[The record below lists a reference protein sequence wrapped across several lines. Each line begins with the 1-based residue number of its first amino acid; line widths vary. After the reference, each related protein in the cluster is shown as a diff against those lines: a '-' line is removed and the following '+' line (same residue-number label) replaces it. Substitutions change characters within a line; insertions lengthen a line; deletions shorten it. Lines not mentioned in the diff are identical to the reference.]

1 MVPFFSALL
10 TFGAAIVASVVA
22 VFFVE
27 VIAAL
32 TLGRRYDGLSS
43 ITDSDVAARITV
55 LVPAHNE
62 SAGLLPTLDD
72 IKRQLR
78 SGDRVLVVADNCTDD
93 TATVARTAGAEVIER
108 QDPDRRGKGYALD
121 FGIQHL
127 SSAPPDILIMIDAD
141 CRVAANAIA
150 RLTRLCAMTHRPVQA
165 LYLMAAPANS
175 RINHKV
181 AEFAWRVKNWLR
193 PLGLFSLGLPC
204 QLMGTGMAFPW
215 EVIRSVDLANGW
227 LVEDLKLGL
236 DLAAQG
242 HPPLFCP
249 SALVS
254 SQFGSSAKA
263 ARTQRERWER
273 GHISMILT
281 TAPRLF
287 YRAAV
292 DRNWNLLALTLDLTV
307 PPLSLLAMLVIGIV
321 CFTAVCALLGLSLLP
336 ALIVSGAAL
345 AAFVVAAFLAWL
357 KCGRDVVPIG
367 AVLSIPLYILGKLGL
382 YRIKMF
388 NKTDAQWV
396 RTDRAESE

>member
-1 MVPFFSALL
+1 
-10 TFGAAIVASVVA
+10 
-22 VFFVE
+22 

-32 TLGRRYDGLSS
+32 ALGRRYDALPSNS
-43 ITDSDVAARITV
+43 NSEIAARIAV

-62 SAGLLPTLDD
+62 STGLLPTLED

-78 SGDRVLVVADNCTDD
+78 SGDRLLVVADNCTDD

-108 QDPDRRGKGYALD
+108 QDPARRGKGYALD

-127 SSAPPDILIMIDAD
+127 SATPPDILIMIDAD
-141 CRVAANAIA
+141 CRIAPNAIA
-150 RLTRLCAMTHRPVQA
+150 RLTRSCATTHRPVQA

-175 RINHKV
+175 RINHQV

-193 PLGLFSLGLPC
+193 PLGLWALGLPC

-215 EVIRSVDLANGW
+215 QVIRSVDLANGW

-273 GHISMILT
+273 GHIGMILT
-281 TAPRLF
+281 TAPRLL
-287 YRAAV
+287 YRAIATG
-292 DRNWNLLALTLDLTV
+292 NWNLLTLTLDLAV

-321 CFTAVCALLGLSLLP
+321 SITAVCAFLGLSLS
-336 ALIVSGAAL
+336 ALIVSGMAL
-345 AAFVVAAFLAWL
+345 TAFVLAAFLAWM
-357 KCGRDVVPIG
+357 KCGRDVVPFG
-367 AVLSIPLYILGKLGL
+367 TVLSIPLYILGKLGL
-382 YRIKMF
+382 YRIKIF
-388 NKTDAQWV
+388 NKSDAHWI

>member
-1 MVPFFSALL
+1 MVPAFSAFL
-10 TFGAAIVASVVA
+10 TFFAAFVASVVA

-32 TLGRRYDGLSS
+32 TVGRRFNALSS
-43 ITDSDVAARITV
+43 ATNSNIAARIAV

-62 SAGLLPTLDD
+62 SDGLLPTLED

-78 SGDRVLVVADNCTDD
+78 SGDEVLVVADNCTDD
-93 TATVARTAGAEVIER
+93 TAAVAKAAGAEVIER
-108 QDPDRRGKGYALD
+108 HDPVQRGKGYALD

-127 SSAPPDILIMIDAD
+127 SAAPPDILIMIDAD
-141 CRVAANAIA
+141 CRIAADAIA

-165 LYLMAAPANS
+165 LYLMTAPANS
-175 RINHKV
+175 RINHQV

-193 PLGLFSLGLPC
+193 PLGLWALGLPC

-236 DLAAQG
+236 DLASQG
-242 HPPLFCP
+242 YPPLFCP

-281 TAPRLF
+281 TAPQSFR
-287 YRAAV
+287 RAVA
-292 DRNWNLLALTLDLTV
+292 DRNWNLLALTLDLAV

-321 CFTAVCALLGLSLLP
+321 CITAICALLGFSLS

-345 AAFVVAAFLAWL
+345 TAFVLAAFLAWL
-357 KCGRDVVPIG
+357 KCGRDVVPLG
-367 AVLSIPLYILGKLGL
+367 TVLSIPLYILGKLGL
-382 YRIKMF
+382 YRIKIF
-388 NKTDAQWV
+388 NKTDARWI
-396 RTDRAESE
+396 RTDRTESE

>member
-1 MVPFFSALL
+1 MVPIFLALL
-10 TFGAAIVASVVA
+10 TFVATIVALVVA

-32 TLGRRYDGLSS
+32 TLGRRYEGVPSNA
-43 ITDSDVAARITV
+43 DSDIAARIAV

-62 SAGLLPTLDD
+62 STGLLPTLDD
-72 IKRQLR
+72 IKQQLR
-78 SGDRVLVVADNCTDD
+78 PGDRILVVADNCADD
-93 TATVARTAGAEVIER
+93 TATIARTAGAEVIER
-108 QDPDRRGKGYALD
+108 HDPIRRGKGYALD

-141 CRVAANAIA
+141 CRIAANAIR

-165 LYLMAAPANS
+165 LYLMAAPTNS
-175 RINHKV
+175 RINHQV

-215 EVIRSVDLANGW
+215 EVISKVDLANGW

-273 GHISMILT
+273 GHIGMILT
-281 TAPRLF
+281 TGPRLF
-287 YRAAV
+287 CRAAM
-292 DRNWNLLALTLDLTV
+292 DRNLNLLALTFDLAV
-307 PPLSLLAMLVIGIV
+307 PPLSLLAMLVVGIV
-321 CFTAVCALLGLSLLP
+321 CLTAACALLGFSLS
-336 ALIVSGAAL
+336 ALILSGAAL
-345 AAFVVAAFLAWL
+345 AAFVLAAFLAWL

-367 AVLSIPLYILGKLGL
+367 TVLSIPLYILGKLGL

-388 NKTDAQWV
+388 NKTDPQWV
-396 RTDRAESE
+396 RTDRTESE

>member
-1 MVPFFSALL
+1 MAPLFSALL
-10 TFGAAIVASVVA
+10 TIIAALVAAVVA
-22 VFFVE
+22 VFFAE

-32 TLGRRYDGLSS
+32 TLGRRLSA
-43 ITDSDVAARITV
+43 IQANADIKGRIAV

-62 SAGLLPTLDD
+62 GSGLLPTLED

-78 SGDRVLVVADNCTDD
+78 PGDRVLVVADNCTDD
-93 TATVARTAGAEVIER
+93 TATVAVAAGAEVIER
-108 QDPDRRGKGYALD
+108 HDPARRGKGYALD
-121 FGIQHL
+121 YGIRHL
-127 SSAPPDILIMIDAD
+127 SSAPPDILIMVDAD
-141 CRVAANAIA
+141 CRIAVNAIP
-150 RLTRLCAMTHRPVQA
+150 RLAGLCAATHRPVQA

-175 RINHKV
+175 KINHQV

-193 PLGLFSLGLPC
+193 PLGLRALGLPC

-236 DLAAQG
+236 DLASQG

-273 GHISMILT
+273 GHIGMIVS
-281 TAPRLF
+281 TAPRLLF
-287 YRAAV
+287 RSVAA
-292 DRNWNLLALTLDLTV
+292 RNCNLLALTFDLAV

-321 CFTAVCALLGLSLLP
+321 TITAVCAILGFSLSALLLS
-336 ALIVSGAAL
+336 ATTL
-345 AAFVVAAFLAWL
+345 AAFVLAAFLAWL
-357 KCGRDVVPIG
+357 KCGRDVVPMG
-367 AVLSIPLYILGKLGL
+367 TVLSIPLYILGKLGL
-382 YRIKMF
+382 YRIKIS
-388 NKTDAQWV
+388 NRTDEQWV
-396 RTDRAESE
+396 RTDRTESE

>member
-1 MVPFFSALL
+1 MVPLFSALL
-10 TFGAAIVASVVA
+10 TFVAAIVAAAVA
-22 VFFVE
+22 VFLVE

-32 TLGRRYDGLSS
+32 TLARRYDVPSS
-43 ITDSDVAARITV
+43 NTNAVGDARIAI

-62 SAGLLPTLDD
+62 SRGLLPTLDD

-78 SGDRVLVVADNCTDD
+78 PGDRVLVVADNCTDD
-93 TATVARTAGAEVIER
+93 TAAVAMAAGAEVIER
-108 QDPDRRGKGYALD
+108 TDPTRRGKGYALD
-121 FGIQHL
+121 FGILHL

-141 CRVAANAIA
+141 CRIAANAIP
-150 RLTRLCAMTHRPVQA
+150 RLAALCAVSQRPVQG

-175 RINHKV
+175 RINHQV

-193 PLGLFSLGLPC
+193 PLGLWALGLPC

-215 EVIRSVDLANGW
+215 GVIRGVDLANGW

-236 DLAAQG
+236 DLTSQG

-281 TAPRLF
+281 TAPQLF
-287 YRAAV
+287 CRAITTG
-292 DRNWNLLALTLDLTV
+292 NWSLLALTLDLTV
-307 PPLSLLAMLVIGIV
+307 PPLSLLAMLVVGIILI
-321 CFTAVCALLGLSLLP
+321 TAVCALLGFSLS
-336 ALIVSGAAL
+336 ALIVSGATL
-345 AAFVVAAFLAWL
+345 LAFVLAAFLAWL

-367 AVLSIPLYILGKLGL
+367 TLLSIPLYILGKLGL
-382 YRIKMF
+382 YRIKIF

-396 RTDRAESE
+396 RTDRSDSE

>member
-1 MVPFFSALL
+1 MAPIFSALL
-10 TFGAAIVASVVA
+10 TFIAAIVASVVA

-32 TLGRRYDGLSS
+32 TLGRRSDARSS
-43 ITDSDVAARITV
+43 NANSDVAARIAV

-62 SAGLLPTLDD
+62 STGLLPTLED

-78 SGDRVLVVADNCTDD
+78 TGDRVLVVADNCNDD
-93 TATVARTAGAEVIER
+93 TATIAKAAGAEVIER
-108 QDPDRRGKGYALD
+108 NDPARRGKGYALD

-127 SSAPPDILIMIDAD
+127 SSTPPDILIMIDAD
-141 CRVAANAIA
+141 CRIAANAIT
-150 RLTRLCAMTHRPVQA
+150 RLARLCAMTHRPVQA

-175 RINHKV
+175 RINHQV

-193 PLGLFSLGLPC
+193 PLGLWALGLPC

-236 DLAAQG
+236 DLASQG

-254 SQFGSSAKA
+254 SRFGSSAKA

-273 GHISMILT
+273 GHIGMILT

-292 DRNWNLLALTLDLTV
+292 DRNWNLLALTLDLAV
-307 PPLSLLAMLVIGIV
+307 PPLSLLAILVIGIV
-321 CFTAVCALLGLSLLP
+321 CITAVCALLGLSLS

-345 AAFVVAAFLAWL
+345 AAFVLAAFLAWL

-367 AVLSIPLYILGKLGL
+367 TVLSIPLYILGKLGL

-396 RTDRAESE
+396 RTDRTESE

>member
-1 MVPFFSALL
+1 MPMFSALL
-10 TFGAAIVASVVA
+10 VTIAAIVAVVVA

-27 VIAAL
+27 VVAAL
-32 TLGRRYDGLSS
+32 TLGRRYDRLPSN
-43 ITDSDVAARITV
+43 TNSDFAAPIAV

-62 SAGLLPTLDD
+62 SAGLLPTLED

-78 SGDRVLVVADNCTDD
+78 TGDRVLVVADNCTDD
-93 TATVARTAGAEVIER
+93 TATVAKAGGAEVIER
-108 QDPDRRGKGYALD
+108 NDPARRGKGYALD

-141 CRVAANAIA
+141 CRIAPNAIT
-150 RLTRLCAMTHRPVQA
+150 RLTRLCAVSQRPVQA

-175 RINHKV
+175 RINHQV

-193 PLGLFSLGLPC
+193 PLGLWALGLPC

-215 EVIRSVDLANGW
+215 QVISSVDLANGW

-236 DLAAQG
+236 DLTSQG

-273 GHISMILT
+273 GHIGMILT
-281 TAPRLF
+281 TAPALF
-287 YRAAV
+287 YRAVSA
-292 DRNWNLLALTLDLTV
+292 RNWNLFALTLDMSV
-307 PPLSLLAMLVIGIV
+307 PPLSLLAMLVIGMV
-321 CFTAVCALLGLSLLP
+321 GFTAVCALSGLSFM

-345 AAFVVAAFLAWL
+345 ATFVLAAFLAWL

-367 AVLSIPLYILGKLGL
+367 TVISIPLYILGKLGL
-382 YRIKMF
+382 YRVKMF
-388 NKTDAQWV
+388 NKPDAPWI

>member
-1 MVPFFSALL
+1 MVPLFSALL
-10 TFGAAIVASVVA
+10 TFVAAIVAAAVA
-22 VFFVE
+22 VFLVE
-27 VIAAL
+27 VFAAL
-32 TLGRRYDGLSS
+32 TLARRYDATSS
-43 ITDSDVAARITV
+43 NTNSAVDAHIAV

-62 SAGLLPTLDD
+62 SRGLLPTLED

-78 SGDRVLVVADNCTDD
+78 PGDRLLVVADNCTDD
-93 TATVARTAGAEVIER
+93 TAAVAAAAGAEVIER
-108 QDPDRRGKGYALD
+108 HDPTRRGKGFALD

-127 SSAPPDILIMIDAD
+127 SSAPPNILIMIDAD
-141 CRVAANAIA
+141 CRIAANAIP
-150 RLTRLCAMTHRPVQA
+150 RLAGLCAASHRPVQA
-165 LYLMAAPANS
+165 LYLMSAPANS
-175 RINHKV
+175 RINQQV

-193 PLGLFSLGLPC
+193 PLGLWALGLPC

-215 EVIRSVDLANGW
+215 DVIRSVDLANGW

-236 DLAAQG
+236 DLTSQG

-281 TAPRLF
+281 TAPQLL
-287 YRAAV
+287 YRAV
-292 DRNWNLLALTLDLTV
+292 TTGNWSLLALTLDLTV
-307 PPLSLLAMLVIGIV
+307 PPLSLLAMLVVATVVI
-321 CFTAVCALLGLSLLP
+321 TAVCALLGFAFWP
-336 ALIVSGAAL
+336 LIVSAAAL
-345 AAFVVAAFLAWL
+345 ATFVLAAFLAWL

-367 AVLSIPLYILGKLGL
+367 TVISIPLYILGKLGL
-382 YRIKMF
+382 YRIKIF

-396 RTDRAESE
+396 RTDRSESE

>member
-1 MVPFFSALL
+1 MASIFSALL

-32 TLGRRYDGLSS
+32 TLRRRSDALSS
-43 ITDSDVAARITV
+43 NASSGIAARIAV

-93 TATVARTAGAEVIER
+93 TATIARTAGAEVVER
-108 QDPDRRGKGYALD
+108 HDPARRGKGYALD

-141 CRVAANAIA
+141 CRVAANAIT
-150 RLTRLCAMTHRPVQA
+150 RLTQLCAITHRPVQA

-175 RINHKV
+175 RINHQV

-193 PLGLFSLGLPC
+193 PLGLWTLGLPC

-215 EVIRSVDLANGW
+215 EVIRGVDLANGW

-273 GHISMILT
+273 GHIGMILT

-287 YRAAV
+287 RRAV
-292 DRNWNLLALTLDLTV
+292 MDRNWNLLALTFDLAV
-307 PPLSLLAMLVIGIV
+307 PPLSLLAMLVVGIV
-321 CFTAVCALLGLSLLP
+321 CLTAACALLGFSLS

-345 AAFVVAAFLAWL
+345 AAFVLAAFLAWL

-367 AVLSIPLYILGKLGL
+367 TVISIPLYILGKLGL
-382 YRIKMF
+382 YRIKIF

-396 RTDRAESE
+396 RTDRTESE

>member
-1 MVPFFSALL
+1 MVSIFSALL
-10 TFGAAIVASVVA
+10 IFVAAIVVLVVA
-22 VFFVE
+22 VFLVE

-32 TLGRRYDGLSS
+32 TLGRRYDRLPSS
-43 ITDSDVAARITV
+43 KNSDIAARIAV

-62 SAGLLPTLDD
+62 STGLLPTLED

-78 SGDRVLVVADNCTDD
+78 LGDRVLVVADNCTDD

-108 QDPDRRGKGYALD
+108 QDPVRRGKGYALD

-127 SSAPPDILIMIDAD
+127 NATPPNILIIIDAD
-141 CRVAANAIA
+141 CRIAANAIT
-150 RLTRLCAMTHRPVQA
+150 RLARLCAMTHRPAQA

-175 RINHKV
+175 RINHQV

-193 PLGLFSLGLPC
+193 PLGLWALGLPC

-236 DLAAQG
+236 DLASQG

-273 GHISMILT
+273 GHIGMILT

-292 DRNWNLLALTLDLTV
+292 DRNWNLLALTLDLAV
-307 PPLSLLAMLVIGIV
+307 PPLSLLAMLVIGILCV
-321 CFTAVCALLGLSLLP
+321 TAVCALLGLSSS

-345 AAFVVAAFLAWL
+345 AAFVLAAFLAWL

-367 AVLSIPLYILGKLGL
+367 TVLSIPLYILGKLGL

-388 NKTDAQWV
+388 NKTDPQWV

>member
-1 MVPFFSALL
+1 MVPVLSTLL
-10 TFGAAIVASVVA
+10 TAIAVIVASVVA

-32 TLGRRYDGLSS
+32 TLGRRYDALSS
-43 ITDSDVAARITV
+43 DVNFDIDARIAV

-72 IKRQLR
+72 IKLQLR
-78 SGDRVLVVADNCTDD
+78 SNDRVLVVADNCTDD
-93 TATVARTAGAEVIER
+93 TAAIARTAGAEVIER
-108 QDPDRRGKGYALD
+108 QDSARRGKGYALD

-127 SSAPPDILIMIDAD
+127 SSAPPDILIMVDAD

-150 RLTRLCAMTHRPVQA
+150 RLTQLCAMTQRPVQA

-175 RINHKV
+175 RINHQV

-193 PLGLFSLGLPC
+193 PLGLWALGLPC

-215 EVIRSVDLANGW
+215 AVIRSVDLANGW

-236 DLAAQG
+236 DLASQG

-281 TAPRLF
+281 TAPQLF
-287 YRAAV
+287 RRAV
-292 DRNWNLLALTLDLTV
+292 MDRNWNLLALTLDLAV
-307 PPLSLLAMLVIGIV
+307 PPLSLLAMLVVGTV
-321 CFTAVCALLGLSLLP
+321 CLTAACALLGFSLS

-345 AAFVVAAFLAWL
+345 AAFVLAAFLAWL
-357 KCGRDVVPIG
+357 KCGRDIVPIG
-367 AVLSIPLYILGKLGL
+367 TVISIPLYILGKLGL
-382 YRIKMF
+382 YRIKIF
-388 NKTDAQWV
+388 NKTDAQWL
-396 RTDRAESE
+396 RTDRTESE